1 MDLNSILS
9 NISNYVGN
17 YSPTKLFEKIGSVAS
32 KAGAKAVYAVLFLY
46 HAITDNEVPLK
57 DKALVVGALGYFIL
71 PLDII
76 PDFMGP
82 LGYTDDVAVATA
94 ALKAIWGNITP
105 KTKGKTRRRLIEWF
119 CSVNSD
125 DLELFLKIFQT
136 KENYI

>member
-9 NISNYVGN
+9 NISSYVGN

-32 KAGAKAVYAVLFLY
+32 KAGAKAVYAVLLLY
-46 HAITDNEVPLK
+46 YALTDNEVPLK

-105 KTKGKTRRRLIEWF
+105 KTKGKARRRLTEWF
-119 CSVNSD
+119 GSVNSD
-125 DLELFLKIFQT
+125 DLELF
-136 KENYI
+136 